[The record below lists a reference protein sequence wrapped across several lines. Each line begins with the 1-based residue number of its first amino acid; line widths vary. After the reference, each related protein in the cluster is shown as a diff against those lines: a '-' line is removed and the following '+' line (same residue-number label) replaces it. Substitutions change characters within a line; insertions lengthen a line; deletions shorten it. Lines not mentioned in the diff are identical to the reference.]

1 MINDQMG
8 IQQIFYHQAPSYLL
22 FSSELKLLLKHP
34 LCPNKIDWHQS
45 LKRAIPF
52 EVLNGEVNYN
62 AWFKDVLLLKPG
74 TDMMIHA
81 DSGQI
86 QKQEYWD
93 PYPQV
98 GESKYQNAKAAMDD
112 YMALL
117 EDAVRIRIQDQD
129 KAYSLLSGGLD
140 SSIICAI
147 AAQTKSLDSFSVIT
161 RTTMLEETT
170 NICYQLAKDQGFP
183 IPNLSFR
190 CINWKANPNF
200 GKTHLARRI
209 AYQSQ

>member
-1 MINDQMG
+1 
-8 IQQIFYHQAPSYLL
+8 
-22 FSSELKLLLKHP
+22 
-34 LCPNKIDWHQS
+34 
-45 LKRAIPF
+45 
-52 EVLNGEVNYN
+52 
-62 AWFKDVLLLKPG
+62 
-74 TDMMIHA
+74 
-81 DSGQI
+81 
-86 QKQEYWD
+86 
-93 PYPQV
+93 
-98 GESKYQNAKAAMDD
+98 
-112 YMALL
+112 MALL
-117 EDAVRIRIQDQD
+117 EDAVRIRIEDQD

-200 GKTHLARRI
+200 GKRIWQAESPTNHNDSMTKTLLHDAIRRHRPDINYVLTGTGSDQVNGGLARWI
-209 AYQSQ
+209 VQDSDDESQNWKIWLIKLRR